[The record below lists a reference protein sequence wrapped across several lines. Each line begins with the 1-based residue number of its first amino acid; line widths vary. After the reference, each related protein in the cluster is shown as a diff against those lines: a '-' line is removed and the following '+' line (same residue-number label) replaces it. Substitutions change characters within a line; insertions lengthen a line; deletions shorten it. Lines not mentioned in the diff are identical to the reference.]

1 MPKQTEIMR
10 CTFQSRLDELK
21 CIESLT
27 NKAGAILSLS
37 QDQVDNLA
45 IAVTEAV
52 GNAIIHGNKKD
63 PDKLV
68 TVVFKLDPD
77 QVEVTV
83 SDQGSGFDPG
93 QIDDPLDPANLLKE
107 NGRGIFIL
115 KALMDDV
122 RFEFSPKGTT
132 IRMAM
137 KVR

>member
-1 MPKQTEIMR
+1 MPQQSEIMQ

-21 CIESLT
+21 CVESLT
-27 NKAGAILSLS
+27 NQAGETLGLS
-37 QDQVDNLA
+37 QDQTDNLA

-52 GNAIIHGNKKD
+52 GNAIVHGNKKN
-63 PDKLV
+63 PDKTV

-77 QVEVTV
+77 QVEVAV
-83 SDQGSGFDPG
+83 SDQGGGFDPR
-93 QIDDPLDPANLLKE
+93 QIDDPLDPANLFKE

-132 IRMAM
+132 IRMVM

>member
-1 MPKQTEIMR
+1 MQ

-21 CIESLT
+21 CVESLT
-27 NKAGAILSLS
+27 NEAGKILSLS
-37 QDQVDNLA
+37 QDQIDNLA

-52 GNAIIHGNKKD
+52 GNAIVHGNKKD
-63 PDKLV
+63 PDKTV

-77 QVEVTV
+77 QVEVAV
-83 SDQGSGFDPG
+83 SDQGGGFDPHL
-93 QIDDPLDPANLLKE
+93 IDDPLDPANLLKE

-122 RFEFSPKGTT
+122 HFEFSPKGTT
-132 IRMAM
+132 IRMVM